1 MTTSSSG
8 KTAGSQHID
17 EETLDAAIG
26 WYLRLKDESATAQ
39 DRLDF
44 KDWLARCD
52 RHKMA
57 YQEAIHLWEE
67 IEAPAQLLW
76 LKQDQQRP
84 VQKSRSQRTTSNHW
98 GGWATAAVLMV
109 TILLSLELW
118 RDPARVD
125 RWMADIS
132 TSSGQVQQTLLEDG
146 SSLFLD
152 GNSALDV
159 TLDDTQRV
167 LALRRGRMWID
178 VANDPQRPLQ
188 LTAGDTFISVLGT
201 HFAVSRFHSRVT
213 ITVEEGQVAVRDTHH
228 NQVLLNAGQQL
239 IVLNGELKEVHT
251 IDPRLVLAW
260 KEGRIIFDQ
269 AGIDDIAEQLE
280 RSLAGRVLFDARDF
294 ANLSFSG
301 SFPTG
306 RPETLMDTLKNVPA
320 IKAHRLPGDVIW
332 LRSTSTG

>member
-26 WYLRLKDESATAQ
+26 WHLRLKDESATAQ
-39 DRLDF
+39 DQLDF
-44 KDWLARCD
+44 KVWLARCD
-52 RHKMA
+52 RHTTA

-67 IEAPAQLLW
+67 TEAPARLLW
-76 LKQDQQRP
+76 LAQDQRRP
-84 VQKSRSQRTTSNHW
+84 THKPRSQRITSNHRR
-98 GGWATAAVLMV
+98 WAAAAVLML
-109 TILLSLELW
+109 TMLLSFELW
-118 RDPARVD
+118 HDPGRMD

-132 TSSGQVQQTLLEDG
+132 TSSGQSQQALLEDG

-159 TLDDTQRV
+159 KLDDTQRV
-167 LALRRGRMWID
+167 LTLRRGRMWIN

-188 LTAGDTFISVLGT
+188 LTAGDAFISVLGT

-239 IVLNGELKEVHT
+239 TVLNGEFKEVHT

-280 RSLAGRVLFDARDF
+280 RSLTGRVLFDAQDF
-294 ANLSFSG
+294 ADLSFSG
-301 SFPTG
+301 SFPTS
-306 RPETLMDTLKNVPA
+306 RPETLIDTLKNAPA
-320 IKAHRLPGDVIW
+320 IKAHRLPGDIIW